1 MTFKEHFN
9 NSILFFDGA
18 MGTELQKNGL
28 NKGELPENL
37 NINYPEIVK
46 KVHKSYLDAGCN
58 IITTNT
64 FGANSLKFDNVNEI
78 ITKAVEIAKNTIQE
92 SEKNAYVAL
101 DIGPLGKLLKPY
113 GDLEFETAYDLY
125 KEQVIAGEK
134 AGADFILIET
144 MGDLY
149 EIKSAVL
156 AAKENTNLPVL
167 VSMIF
172 DEKGIL
178 LTGADIKTAVITLES
193 LGVDGIGMNCG
204 LGPDQML
211 LLLKEMKQYSSTPIF
226 VQPNAGLPVSING
239 VTTYNVTPEEFA
251 QKQLQILK
259 NGACTL
265 GGCCGTT
272 PNHIKAMIDLCKNEQ
287 IEKITKKHITAV
299 TSYSKTVVFG
309 DKPVI
314 IGERINPTGKKKLR
328 EALRNKDMDYIYRE
342 GVTQADAGADILDV
356 NVGLPEIDE
365 PEMMKNAVTGLQS
378 ILDTPLQIDTSDA
391 VAMEKALRIYN
402 GKAMVNSV
410 NGKEKVMEEI
420 FPLVK
425 KYGGVLVCLTLDE
438 NGIPETAD
446 GRIEIAKRIIKKAEE
461 YGISKENLVFDPLC
475 MTVSTNKD
483 NAKITLECIERLTN
497 ELGVKTVL
505 GVSNVSFGLP
515 NRELLNSA
523 FFTLAM
529 QKGLSSGIINPK
541 SDAMMNSFY
550 SFCALQGSDKNFEQ
564 YIANVTDTKAEVKNI
579 DVDLKTAVVKGL
591 KSEAR
596 EQTKKEL
603 ETKTPIEIIDSILI
617 PALNEVGKGFE
628 ENTVFLP
635 GLLMSAETAGVSFDL
650 IKEHIANS
658 GTETQ
663 EKGKI
668 LIATVEG
675 DIHDIG
681 KNIVKVLLQN
691 YGFSVIDLGKD
702 VTTEKIVEV
711 AEKEEIKLVGLSALM
726 TTTVPSMEKTISL
739 LKEKC
744 PDTAVMVG
752 GAVLTEDY
760 AKTIGADFYGKD
772 AMASV
777 RIAENFFAKQGKLY
791 LYYN

>member
-1 MTFKEHFN
+1 MKFKEQFN

-28 NKGELPENL
+28 RKGELPENL
-37 NINYPEIVK
+37 NIFSPEIVAR
-46 KVHKSYLDAGCN
+46 VHKSYLDAGCN
-58 IITTNT
+58 IISTNT

-78 ITKAVEIAKNTIQE
+78 ITKAIEIAKNTIKE
-92 SEKNAYVAL
+92 NNKIAFVAL

-125 KEQVIAGEK
+125 KEQVVAGEK
-134 AGADFILIET
+134 AGADLILIET

-178 LTGADIKTAVITLES
+178 LTGADIKTAVITLEG

-211 LLLKEMKQYSSTPIF
+211 VLLKEMTKYSSTPIF

-251 QKQLQILK
+251 NKQLEILK
-259 NGACTL
+259 NGACAL

-272 PNHIKAMIDLCKNEQ
+272 PDHIKAMIDLCKDKQ
-287 IEKITKKHITAV
+287 IEKISRKKITAV
-299 TSYSKTVVFG
+299 TSYSKTVIFQ
-309 DKPVI
+309 DKPII
-314 IGERINPTGKKKLR
+314 IGERINPTGKKMLK

-365 PEMMKNAVTGLQS
+365 PEMMQNAVMGLQS
-378 ILDTPLQIDTSDA
+378 ILNTPLQIDTSDP

-402 GKAMVNSV
+402 GKPMVNSV
-410 NGKEKVMEEI
+410 NGKEKVMDEV

-438 NGIPETAD
+438 NGIPETVE
-446 GRIEIAKRIIKKAEE
+446 GRIAIAKRIIDKAQE
-461 YGISKENLVFDPLC
+461 YRIAKENLVFDPLC

-483 NAKITLECIERLTN
+483 NAKITLECIERLAN

-529 QKGLSSGIINPK
+529 QKGLSAGIINPK
-541 SDAMMNSFY
+541 SNAMMNSYY
-550 SFCALQGSDKNFEQ
+550 SFCALNGLDENFEQ
-564 YIANVTDTKAEVKNI
+564 YIANVTDTKTEVKST

-591 KSEAR
+591 KSQAK
-596 EQTKKEL
+596 EQTKLEL
-603 ETKTPIEIIDSILI
+603 KTKTPIEIIDGILV

-628 ENTVFLP
+628 ENTIFLP
-635 GLLMSAETAGVSFDL
+635 SLLMSAETAGASFEI
-650 IKEHIANS
+650 IKEYMVSS
-658 GTETQ
+658 GAKTE
-663 EKGKI
+663 EKGRI

-681 KNIVKVLLQN
+681 KNIVKVLLEN
-691 YGFSVIDLGKD
+691 YGFSVIDMGKD
-702 VTTEKIVEV
+702 ITPEAIVEKAV
-711 AEKEEIKLVGLSALM
+711 KENIKLVGLSALM

-739 LKEKC
+739 LKAKN
-744 PDTAVMVG
+744 PQIAVMVG

-777 RIAENFFAKQGKLY
+777 RIAEKFFAK
-791 LYYN
+791 

>member
-1 MTFKEHFN
+1 MNFKEQFN
-9 NSILFFDGA
+9 NRILFFDGA

-28 NKGELPENL
+28 RKGELPENL
-37 NINYPEIVK
+37 NIHSPEIVK
-46 KVHKSYLDAGCN
+46 NVHKSYLDAGCTV
-58 IITTNT
+58 ITTNT
-64 FGANSLKFDNVNEI
+64 FGANSLKFDNVPEI
-78 ITKAVEIAKNTIQE
+78 ITKAVEIAKSTIKE
-92 SEKNAYVAL
+92 SGKEAFVAL
-101 DIGPLGKLLKPY
+101 DMGPLGKLLKPY

-125 KEQVIAGEK
+125 KEQVIAGK
-134 AGADFILIET
+134 NAGADLILIET

-156 AAKENTNLPVL
+156 AAKENSDLPVL

-172 DEKGIL
+172 DSKGIL
-178 LTGADIKTAVITLES
+178 LTGADIKTAVITLEA

-211 LLLKEMKQYSSTPIF
+211 ELLKEMQKYSSTPIF
-226 VQPNAGLPVSING
+226 VEPNAGLPVSING

-259 NGACTL
+259 NGACAL

-272 PNHIKAMIDLCKNEQ
+272 PDHIKAMIDLCKTEK
-287 IEKITKKHITAV
+287 IEKISKKQITAV
-299 TSYSKTVVFG
+299 TSYSKTVIFEN
-309 DKPVI
+309 KPII
-314 IGERINPTGKKKLR
+314 IGERINPTGKKMLK
-328 EALRNKDMDYIYRE
+328 EALRNNDMDYIYRE

-365 PEMMKNAVTGLQS
+365 PQMMQNAVSGLQS
-378 ILDTPLQIDTSDA
+378 ILNTPLQIDTSDT

-410 NGKEKVMEEI
+410 NGKEKVMNEV

-438 NGIPETAD
+438 KGIPETVD
-446 GRIEIAKRIIKKAEE
+446 GRLDIAKRIIKKAEE
-461 YGISKENLVFDPLC
+461 YGIEKENLVFDPLC

-483 NAKITLECIERLTN
+483 NANTTLECIEKLTN
-497 ELGVKTVL
+497 DLGVKTVL

-515 NRELLNSA
+515 NRELLNST

-529 QKGLSSGIINPK
+529 QKGLSAGIINPK
-541 SDAMMNSFY
+541 SDAMMNAYY
-550 SFCALQGSDKNFEQ
+550 SFNALMGLDENFEQ
-564 YIANVTDTKAEVKNI
+564 YIENVTDTKAEVKAS

-591 KSEAR
+591 KSQAR
-596 EQTKKEL
+596 ELTKKEL
-603 ETKTPIEIIDSILI
+603 ETKTPIEIIDGILV

-628 ENTVFLP
+628 ENKIFLP
-635 GLLMSAETAGVSFDL
+635 GLLMSAETAGASFEI
-650 IKEHIANS
+650 IKEFIVNI
-658 GTETQ
+658 GEKTE

-681 KNIVKVLLQN
+681 KNIVKVLLEN
-691 YGFSVIDLGKD
+691 YGFSVIDMGKD
-702 VTTEKIVEV
+702 ITPEAIAER
-711 AEKEEIKLVGLSALM
+711 AEKENIKLVGLSALM
-726 TTTVPSMEKTISL
+726 TTTVPSMEKTIAL
-739 LKEKC
+739 LKAQN
-744 PDTAVMVG
+744 PQISVMVG

-777 RIAENFFAKQGKLY
+777 RIAEKFFAK
-791 LYYN
+791 

>member
-1 MTFKEHFN
+1 MTFKEKFN

-28 NKGELPENL
+28 KKGELPENL
-37 NINYPEIVK
+37 NIHSPEIVAR
-46 KVHKSYLDAGCN
+46 VHKSYLDAGCN
-58 IITTNT
+58 IISTNT
-64 FGANSLKFDNVNEI
+64 FGANSLKFNNVTEI
-78 ITKAVEIAKNTIQE
+78 ITKAVEIAKNTIEE
-92 SEKNAYVAL
+92 SNKNAFVAL
-101 DIGPLGKLLKPY
+101 DLGPLGKLLKPY
-113 GDLEFETAYDLY
+113 GDLEFQIAYDHY
-125 KEQVIAGEK
+125 KEQVIAGK
-134 AGADFILIET
+134 NAGADLILIET

-149 EIKSAVL
+149 EIKTAVL
-156 AAKENTNLPVL
+156 AAKENTDLPVL

-178 LTGADIKTAVITLES
+178 LTGADIKTAVITLEG

-211 LLLKEMKQYSSTPIF
+211 ELLKEMKKYSSTPIF

-239 VTTYNVTPEEFA
+239 VTTYNVTPDEFA
-251 QKQLQILK
+251 QKQLEILK
-259 NGACTL
+259 NGACAL

-272 PNHIKAMIDLCKNEQ
+272 PDHIKAMIALCRNEK
-287 IEKITKKHITAV
+287 IEKISKKQITAV
-299 TSYSKTVVFG
+299 TSYSKTVIFEN
-309 DKPVI
+309 KPII
-314 IGERINPTGKKKLR
+314 IGERINPTGKKMLK
-328 EALRNKDMDYIYRE
+328 EALRNNDMDYIYRE

-365 PEMMKNAVTGLQS
+365 PVMMQNAVLGLQS
-378 ILDTPLQIDTSDA
+378 ILNTPLQIDTSDS

-402 GKAMVNSV
+402 GKPMVNSV
-410 NGKEKVMEEI
+410 NGKEKVMEEV

-438 NGIPETAD
+438 NGIPETVE
-446 GRIEIAKRIIKKAEE
+446 GRIDVAKRIIERAEE
-461 YGISKENLVFDPLC
+461 YGITKENLVFDPLC

-483 NAKITLECIERLTN
+483 NAKITLECIEKLN
-497 ELGVKTVL
+497 KDLGVKTVL

-515 NRELLNSA
+515 NRELLNST

-529 QKGLSSGIINPK
+529 QKGLSAGIINPK
-541 SDAMMNSFY
+541 SDAMMNAYY
-550 SFCALQGSDKNFEQ
+550 SFCALQGLDNNFEQ
-564 YIANVTDTKAEVKNI
+564 YIENVTDTKTEMKTAN
-579 DVDLKTAVVKGL
+579 VDLKTAVVKGL
-591 KSEAR
+591 KSQAK
-596 EQTKKEL
+596 EQTKLEL
-603 ETKTPIEIIDSILI
+603 KTKTPIEIIDGILV

-628 ENTVFLP
+628 ENTIFLP
-635 GLLMSAETAGVSFDL
+635 SLLMSAETAGASFEI
-650 IKEHIANS
+650 IKEHIGNC
-658 GTETQ
+658 GEKTE

-681 KNIVKVLLQN
+681 KNIVKVLLEN
-691 YGFSVIDLGKD
+691 YGFSVIDMGKD
-702 VTTEKIVEV
+702 ITPEAIVEK
-711 AEKEEIKLVGLSALM
+711 AEKENIKLVGLSALM

-739 LKEKC
+739 LKEKN
-744 PDTAVMVG
+744 PQVAVMVG

-777 RIAENFFAKQGKLY
+777 RIAEKFFAK
-791 LYYN
+791 

>member
-1 MTFKEHFN
+1 MKFKEKFN

-28 NKGELPENL
+28 KKGELPENL
-37 NINYPEIVK
+37 NIHSPEIVA

-58 IITTNT
+58 IISTNT

-78 ITKAVEIAKNTIQE
+78 ITKAVEIAKNTIEE
-92 SEKNAYVAL
+92 SNKNAFVAL
-101 DIGPLGKLLKPY
+101 DLGPLGKLLKPY
-113 GDLEFETAYDLY
+113 GDLEFQTAYDLY
-125 KEQVIAGEK
+125 KEQVIAGK
-134 AGADFILIET
+134 NAGADLILIET

-149 EIKSAVL
+149 EIKTAVL
-156 AAKENTNLPVL
+156 AAKENTDLPVL

-178 LTGADIKTAVITLES
+178 LTGADIKTAVITLEG

-211 LLLKEMKQYSSTPIF
+211 ELLKKMQKYSSTPIF

-239 VTTYNVTPEEFA
+239 VTTYNVTPDEFA
-251 QKQLQILK
+251 QKQLEILK
-259 NGACTL
+259 NGACAL

-272 PNHIKAMIDLCKNEQ
+272 PDHIKAMIDLCKNEQ
-287 IEKITKKHITAV
+287 ITKISKKQITAV
-299 TSYSKTVVFG
+299 TSYSKTVIFEN
-309 DKPVI
+309 KPII
-314 IGERINPTGKKKLR
+314 IGERINPTGKKMLK
-328 EALRNKDMDYIYRE
+328 EALRNNDMDYIYRE
-342 GVTQADAGADILDV
+342 GVTQADAGADVLDV

-365 PEMMKNAVTGLQS
+365 PVMMQNAVLGLQS
-378 ILDTPLQIDTSDA
+378 ILNTPLQIDTSDS

-402 GKAMVNSV
+402 GKPMVNSV
-410 NGKEKVMEEI
+410 NGKEKVMEEV

-438 NGIPETAD
+438 NGISETVE
-446 GRIEIAKRIIKKAEE
+446 GRIDIAKRIIERAEE
-461 YGISKENLVFDPLC
+461 YGITKENLVFDPLC

-483 NAKITLECIERLTN
+483 NAKITLECIEKLN
-497 ELGVKTVL
+497 KDLGVKTVL

-515 NRELLNSA
+515 NRELLNST

-529 QKGLSSGIINPK
+529 QNGLSAGIINPK
-541 SDAMMNSFY
+541 SDAMMNAYY
-550 SFCALQGSDKNFEQ
+550 SYCALNGLDDNFEQ
-564 YIANVTDTKAEVKNI
+564 YIANVTDTKAEVKTT

-591 KSEAR
+591 KSKAK
-596 EQTKKEL
+596 EQTKLEL
-603 ETKTPIEIIDSILI
+603 KTKTPIEIIDGILV

-628 ENTVFLP
+628 ENTIFLP
-635 GLLMSAETAGVSFDL
+635 SLLMSAETAGVSFEI
-650 IKEHIANS
+650 IKEHIGNS
-658 GTETQ
+658 GEKTE

-681 KNIVKVLLQN
+681 KNIVKVLLEN
-691 YGFSVIDLGKD
+691 YGFSVIDMGKD
-702 VTTEKIVEV
+702 ITPEAIVEK
-711 AEKEEIKLVGLSALM
+711 AEKENIKLVGLSALM

-739 LKEKC
+739 LKEKN
-744 PDTAVMVG
+744 PQIAVMVG

-777 RIAENFFAKQGKLY
+777 RIAEKFFAK
-791 LYYN
+791 

>member
-1 MTFKEHFN
+1 MNFKEHFN

-28 NKGELPENL
+28 KKGELPENL
-37 NINYPEIVK
+37 NIHSPEIVAR
-46 KVHKSYLDAGCN
+46 VHKSYLDAGCN
-58 IITTNT
+58 IISTNT
-64 FGANSLKFDNVNEI
+64 FGANSLKFDNVTEI
-78 ITKAVEIAKNTIQE
+78 ITKAVEIAKNTIEE
-92 SEKNAYVAL
+92 SNKNAFVAL

-113 GDLEFETAYDLY
+113 GDLEFQTAYDLY
-125 KEQVIAGEK
+125 KEQVIAGEN
-134 AGADFILIET
+134 AGADLILIET

-149 EIKSAVL
+149 EIKTAVL
-156 AAKENTNLPVL
+156 AAKENTDLPVL

-178 LTGADIKTAVITLES
+178 LTGADIKTAVITLEG

-211 LLLKEMKQYSSTPIF
+211 ELLKEMKKYSSTPIF

-239 VTTYNVTPEEFA
+239 VTTYNVTPDEFA
-251 QKQLQILK
+251 QKQLEILK
-259 NGACTL
+259 NGTCAL

-272 PNHIKAMIDLCKNEQ
+272 PDHIKAMIDLCKNEQ
-287 IEKITKKHITAV
+287 ITKISKKQITAV
-299 TSYSKTVVFG
+299 TSYSKTVIFEN
-309 DKPVI
+309 KPII
-314 IGERINPTGKKKLR
+314 IGERINPTGKKMLK
-328 EALRNKDMDYIYRE
+328 EALRNNDMDYIYRE

-365 PEMMKNAVTGLQS
+365 PVMMQNAVLGLQS
-378 ILDTPLQIDTSDA
+378 ILNTPLQIDTSDS

-402 GKAMVNSV
+402 GKPIVNSV
-410 NGKEKVMEEI
+410 NGKEKVMEEV

-438 NGIPETAD
+438 KGIPETVE
-446 GRIEIAKRIIKKAEE
+446 GRIDVAKRIIERAEE
-461 YGISKENLVFDPLC
+461 YGITKENLVFDPLC

-483 NAKITLECIERLTN
+483 NAKITLECIEKLTN
-497 ELGVKTVL
+497 ELDVKTVL

-515 NRELLNSA
+515 NRELLNST

-529 QKGLSSGIINPK
+529 QKGLGAGIINPK
-541 SDAMMNSFY
+541 SDAMMNAYY
-550 SFCALQGSDKNFEQ
+550 SYCALNGLDDNFEQ
-564 YIANVTDTKAEVKNI
+564 YIANVTDTKAEIKTT

-591 KSEAR
+591 KSQAK
-596 EQTKKEL
+596 EQTKLEL
-603 ETKTPIEIIDSILI
+603 KTKTPIEIIDGILV

-628 ENTVFLP
+628 ENTIFLP
-635 GLLMSAETAGVSFDL
+635 SLLMSAETAGASFEI
-650 IKEHIANS
+650 IKEHIGNS
-658 GTETQ
+658 GEKTE

-681 KNIVKVLLQN
+681 KNIVKVLLEN
-691 YGFSVIDLGKD
+691 YGFSVIDMGKD
-702 VTTEKIVEV
+702 ITPEAIVEK
-711 AEKEEIKLVGLSALM
+711 AEKENIKLVGLSALM

-739 LKEKC
+739 LKEKN
-744 PDTAVMVG
+744 PQIAVMVG

-777 RIAENFFAKQGKLY
+777 RIAENFFTK
-791 LYYN
+791 

>member
-1 MTFKEHFN
+1 MKFKETFG

-18 MGTELQKNGL
+18 MGTELQKKGL
-28 NKGELPENL
+28 PKGELPENL
-37 NINYPEIVK
+37 NINAPHVVAS
-46 KVHKSYLDAGCN
+46 VHRSYLESGSN

-64 FGANSLKFDNVNEI
+64 FGANSLKFGNVDEI
-78 ITKAVEIAKNTIQE
+78 ITNAVEIAKNTIKE
-92 SEKNAYVAL
+92 SKKQAFVAL

-113 GDLEFETAYDLY
+113 GDLDFETAYDLY
-125 KEQVIAGEK
+125 KEQVIAGK
-134 AGADFILIET
+134 NADFILIET

-156 AAKENTNLPVL
+156 AAKENSDLPVL

-172 DEKGIL
+172 DEKGKL
-178 LTGADIKTAVITLES
+178 LTGADIQTAVITLEG

-211 LLLKEMKQYSSTPIF
+211 NLIKEMVEFSSTPIF
-226 VQPNAGLPVSING
+226 IQPNAGLPVSVNG

-251 QKQLQILK
+251 EKQFKILK
-259 NGACTL
+259 TGVCTL

-272 PNHIKAMIDLCKNEQ
+272 PEHIKAMTDLCKDQ
-287 IEKITKKHITAV
+287 KIEKIEKKHITAV
-299 TSYSKTVVFG
+299 TSYSKSVIFG

-314 IGERINPTGKKKLR
+314 IGERINPTGKKVLK
-328 EALRNKDMDYIYRE
+328 EALRNNDMDYIYRE
-342 GVTQADAGADILDV
+342 GVAQTDAGADVLDV

-410 NGKEKVMEEI
+410 NGKEKVMEEV

-425 KYGGVLVCLTLDE
+425 KFGGVLVCLTLDDE
-438 NGIPETAD
+438 GIPETVE
-446 GRIEIAKRIIKKAEE
+446 GRIDIAKRIINEAVK
-461 YGISKENLVFDPLC
+461 YGISKDDLVFDPLC

-541 SDAMMNSFY
+541 SDMMMNSYY
-550 SFCALQGSDKNFEQ
+550 SYCALMGSDKNFEQ
-564 YIANVTDTKAEVKNI
+564 YIANVTDMKTEVTAQT
-579 DVDLKTAVVKGL
+579 VDLKTAVLKGL
-591 KSEAR
+591 KEQAR
-596 EQTKKEL
+596 QQTKKEL
-603 ETKTPIEIIDSILI
+603 ESKTPIEIIDNILI
-617 PALNEVGKGFE
+617 PALNEVGNGFE
-628 ENTVFLP
+628 NNTIFLP
-635 GLLMSAETAGVSFDL
+635 GLLMSAETAGVSFEI
-650 IKEHIANS
+650 IKENIKNS
-658 GTETQ
+658 GTETA
-663 EKGKI
+663 EKGKV

-681 KNIVKVLLQN
+681 KNIVKVLLEN
-691 YGFSVIDLGKD
+691 YGFNVIDLGKN
-702 VTTEKIVEV
+702 VKPEKIVET
-711 AEKEEIKLVGLSALM
+711 AIKENIKLVGLSALM
-726 TTTVPSMEKTISL
+726 TTTVPSMEKTIKL
-739 LKEKC
+739 LNEKS

-777 RIAENFFAKQGKLY
+777 RIAENFFAK
-791 LYYN
+791 

>member
-1 MTFKEHFN
+1 MNFIEQFN

-28 NKGELPENL
+28 KKGELPENL
-37 NINYPEIVK
+37 NIHSHEIVAR
-46 KVHKSYLDAGCN
+46 VHKSYLDAGCN
-58 IITTNT
+58 IISTNT
-64 FGANSLKFDNVNEI
+64 FGANSLKFSNVTEI
-78 ITKAVEIAKNTIQE
+78 ITKSVEITKNAIKE
-92 SEKNAYVAL
+92 SGKQAYVAL

-125 KEQVIAGEK
+125 KEQVIAGK
-134 AGADFILIET
+134 NAGADLILIET

-156 AAKENTNLPVL
+156 AAKENTDLPVL

-178 LTGADIKTAVITLES
+178 LTGADIKTAVITLEG

-211 LLLKEMKQYSSTPIF
+211 LLLKEMKKYSSTPIF

-239 VTTYNVTPEEFA
+239 VTTYNVTPQEFA
-251 QKQLQILK
+251 QKQLEILK
-259 NGACTL
+259 NGACAL

-272 PNHIKAMIDLCKNEQ
+272 PDHIKAMIDLCKNQ
-287 IEKITKKHITAV
+287 QITKISKKQITAV
-299 TSYSKTVVFG
+299 TSYSKTVIFEN
-309 DKPVI
+309 KPII
-314 IGERINPTGKKKLR
+314 IGERINPTGKKMLK
-328 EALRNKDMDYIYRE
+328 EALRSNDMDYIYRE

-365 PEMMKNAVTGLQS
+365 PQMMQNAVVGLQS
-378 ILDTPLQIDTSDA
+378 ILNTPLQIDTSDT

-410 NGKEKVMEEI
+410 NGKEKVMEEV

-425 KYGGVLVCLTLDE
+425 KYGGVLVSLTLDE
-438 NGIPETAD
+438 NGIPETVD
-446 GRIEIAKRIIKKAEE
+446 GRIDIAKRIIKKAEE
-461 YGISKENLVFDPLC
+461 YGITKENLVFDPLC

-483 NAKITLECIERLTN
+483 NAKITLECIEKLTN
-497 ELGVKTVL
+497 DLGVKTVL

-529 QKGLSSGIINPK
+529 QKGLSAGIINPK
-541 SDAMMNSFY
+541 SDAMMNAYY
-550 SFCALQGSDKNFEQ
+550 SYCALNGLDANFEQ
-564 YIANVTDTKAEVKNI
+564 YIANVTDTKTEVKTT
-579 DVDLKTAVVKGL
+579 DVDLKTAVIKGL
-591 KSEAR
+591 KSQAK
-596 EQTKKEL
+596 EQTRLEL
-603 ETKTPIEIIDSILI
+603 RTKTPIEIIDGILV

-628 ENTVFLP
+628 ENTIFLP
-635 GLLMSAETAGVSFDL
+635 GLLMSAETAGASFEI
-650 IKEHIANS
+650 IKEHISNS
-658 GTETQ
+658 GEKTE

-691 YGFSVIDLGKD
+691 YGFSVIDMGKD
-702 VTTEKIVEV
+702 ITPEAIVER
-711 AEKEEIKLVGLSALM
+711 AEKENIKLVGLSALM
-726 TTTVPSMEKTISL
+726 TTTVPSMEKTIRL
-739 LKEKC
+739 LKERN
-744 PDTAVMVG
+744 PQIAVMVG

-777 RIAENFFAKQGKLY
+777 RIAEKFFAK
-791 LYYN
+791 

>member
-1 MTFKEHFN
+1 MTFKEKFN

-28 NKGELPENL
+28 KKGELPENL
-37 NINYPEIVK
+37 NIHSPEIVAR
-46 KVHKSYLDAGCN
+46 VHKSYLDAGCN
-58 IITTNT
+58 IISTNT
-64 FGANSLKFDNVNEI
+64 FGANSLKFDNVTEI
-78 ITKAVEIAKNTIQE
+78 ITKAVEIAKNTIEE
-92 SEKNAYVAL
+92 SNKNAFVAL

-113 GDLEFETAYDLY
+113 GDLEFQTAYDLY
-125 KEQVIAGEK
+125 KEQVIAGEN
-134 AGADFILIET
+134 AGADLILIET

-149 EIKSAVL
+149 EIKTAVL
-156 AAKENTNLPVL
+156 AAKENTDLPVL

-178 LTGADIKTAVITLES
+178 LTGADIKTAVITLEG

-211 LLLKEMKQYSSTPIF
+211 ELLKEMKKYSSTPIF

-239 VTTYNVTPEEFA
+239 VTTYNVTPDEFA
-251 QKQLQILK
+251 QKQLEILK
-259 NGACTL
+259 NGTCAL

-272 PNHIKAMIDLCKNEQ
+272 PDHIKAMIDLCKNEQ
-287 IEKITKKHITAV
+287 ITKISKKQITAV
-299 TSYSKTVVFG
+299 TSYSKTVIFEN
-309 DKPVI
+309 KPII
-314 IGERINPTGKKKLR
+314 IGERINPTGKKMLK
-328 EALRNKDMDYIYRE
+328 EALRNNDMDYIYRE

-365 PEMMKNAVTGLQS
+365 PVMMQNAVLGLQS
-378 ILDTPLQIDTSDA
+378 ILNTPLQIDTSDS

-402 GKAMVNSV
+402 GKPIVNSV
-410 NGKEKVMEEI
+410 NGKEKVMEEV

-438 NGIPETAD
+438 KGIPETVE
-446 GRIEIAKRIIKKAEE
+446 GRIDVAKRIIERAEE
-461 YGISKENLVFDPLC
+461 YGITKENLVFDPLC

-483 NAKITLECIERLTN
+483 NAKITLECIEKLTN
-497 ELGVKTVL
+497 ELDVKTVL

-515 NRELLNSA
+515 NRELLNST

-529 QKGLSSGIINPK
+529 QKGLGAGIINPK
-541 SDAMMNSFY
+541 SDAMMNAYY
-550 SFCALQGSDKNFEQ
+550 SYCALNGLDDNFEQ
-564 YIANVTDTKAEVKNI
+564 YIANVTDTKAEIKTT

-591 KSEAR
+591 KSQAK
-596 EQTKKEL
+596 EQTKLEL
-603 ETKTPIEIIDSILI
+603 KTKTPIEIIDGILV

-628 ENTVFLP
+628 ENTIFLP
-635 GLLMSAETAGVSFDL
+635 SLLMSAETAGASFEI
-650 IKEHIANS
+650 IKEHIGNS
-658 GTETQ
+658 GEKTE

-681 KNIVKVLLQN
+681 KNIVKVLLEN
-691 YGFSVIDLGKD
+691 YGFSVIDMGKD
-702 VTTEKIVEV
+702 ITPEAIVEK
-711 AEKEEIKLVGLSALM
+711 AEKENIKLVGLSALM

-739 LKEKC
+739 LKEKN
-744 PDTAVMVG
+744 PQIAVMVG

-777 RIAENFFAKQGKLY
+777 RIAENFFTK
-791 LYYN
+791 

>member
-1 MTFKEHFN
+1 MNFKELFN

-28 NKGELPENL
+28 KKGELPENH
-37 NINYPEIVK
+37 NIHSPKIVAR
-46 KVHKSYLDAGCN
+46 VHKSYLDAGCN
-58 IITTNT
+58 IISTNT

-78 ITKAVEIAKNTIQE
+78 ITKAVEIAKNTIKE
-92 SEKNAYVAL
+92 SNKNAFVAL
-101 DIGPLGKLLKPY
+101 DLGPLGKLLKPY
-113 GDLEFETAYDLY
+113 GDLEFQTAYDLY
-125 KEQVIAGEK
+125 KEQVIAGK
-134 AGADFILIET
+134 NAGADLILIET

-149 EIKSAVL
+149 EIKTAVL
-156 AAKENTNLPVL
+156 AAKENTSLPVL

-178 LTGADIKTAVITLES
+178 LTGADIKTAVITLEG

-211 LLLKEMKQYSSTPIF
+211 ELLKEMQKYSSTPIF

-239 VTTYNVTPEEFA
+239 VTTYNVTPDEFA
-251 QKQLQILK
+251 QKQLEILK
-259 NGACTL
+259 NGACAL

-272 PNHIKAMIDLCKNEQ
+272 PDHIKAMIDLCKNEQ
-287 IEKITKKHITAV
+287 ITKISKKQITAV
-299 TSYSKTVVFG
+299 TSYSKTVIFEN
-309 DKPVI
+309 KPII
-314 IGERINPTGKKKLR
+314 IGERINPTGKKMLK
-328 EALRNKDMDYIYRE
+328 EALRNNDMDYIYRE
-342 GVTQADAGADILDV
+342 GVTQTDAGADVLDV

-365 PEMMKNAVTGLQS
+365 PVMMQNAVLGLQS
-378 ILDTPLQIDTSDA
+378 ILNTPLQIDTSDS

-402 GKAMVNSV
+402 GKPMVNSV
-410 NGKEKVMEEI
+410 NGKEKVMEEV

-438 NGIPETAD
+438 NGIPETVE
-446 GRIEIAKRIIKKAEE
+446 GRIDIAKRIINKAES
-461 YGISKENLVFDPLC
+461 YGITKENLVFDPLC

-483 NAKITLECIERLTN
+483 NAKITLECIEKLN
-497 ELGVKTVL
+497 KDLGVKTVL

-515 NRELLNSA
+515 NRELLNST

-529 QKGLSSGIINPK
+529 QKGLGAGIINPK
-541 SDAMMNSFY
+541 SDAMMNAYY
-550 SFCALQGSDKNFEQ
+550 SYCALNGLDDNFEQ
-564 YIANVTDTKAEVKNI
+564 YIANVTDTKAEIKTT

-591 KSEAR
+591 KSQAK
-596 EQTKKEL
+596 EQTKLEL
-603 ETKTPIEIIDSILI
+603 KTKTPIEIIDGILV

-628 ENTVFLP
+628 ENTIFLP
-635 GLLMSAETAGVSFDL
+635 SLLMSAETAGASFEI
-650 IKEHIANS
+650 IKEHIGNS
-658 GTETQ
+658 GEKTE

-681 KNIVKVLLQN
+681 KNIVKVLLEN
-691 YGFSVIDLGKD
+691 YGFSVIDMGKD
-702 VTTEKIVEV
+702 ITPEAIIEK
-711 AEKEEIKLVGLSALM
+711 AEKENIKLVGLSALM

-739 LKEKC
+739 LKEKN
-744 PDTAVMVG
+744 PQIAVMVG

-777 RIAENFFAKQGKLY
+777 RIAEKFFAK
-791 LYYN
+791 

>member
-1 MTFKEHFN
+1 MKFKEQFN

-28 NKGELPENL
+28 KKGELPENL
-37 NINYPEIVK
+37 NINSPEIVA

-64 FGANSLKFDNVNEI
+64 FGANSLKFDNVDEI
-78 ITKAVEIAKNTIQE
+78 ITKAVEIAKNTIKE
-92 SEKNAYVAL
+92 SGKNAFVAL

-113 GDLEFETAYDLY
+113 GDLEFETAYNLY
-125 KEQVIAGEK
+125 KEQVIAGK
-134 AGADFILIET
+134 NAGADLILIET

-156 AAKENTNLPVL
+156 AAKENTDLPAL

-178 LTGADIKTAVITLES
+178 LTGADIKTAVITLEG

-211 LLLKEMKQYSSTPIF
+211 ELLKEMKKYSSTPIF
-226 VQPNAGLPVSING
+226 VQPNAGLPVSVNG
-239 VTTYNVTPEEFA
+239 VTTYNVTSEEFA
-251 QKQLQILK
+251 NKQLQILK
-259 NGACTL
+259 NGACVL

-272 PNHIKAMIDLCKNEQ
+272 PDHIKAMIDLCKNKQ
-287 IEKITKKHITAV
+287 IHKIEKKQITAV
-299 TSYSKTVVFG
+299 TSYSKTVIFQ
-309 DKPVI
+309 DKPII
-314 IGERINPTGKKKLR
+314 IGERINPTGKKMLK

-342 GVTQADAGADILDV
+342 GVTQADAGADVLDV

-365 PEMMKNAVTGLQS
+365 PQMMENAVLGLQS
-378 ILDTPLQIDTSDA
+378 ILNTPLQIDTSDT

-410 NGKEKVMEEI
+410 NGKEKVMDEV

-425 KYGGVLVCLTLDE
+425 KYGGMLVCLTLDE
-438 NGIPETAD
+438 NGIPETVQ
-446 GRIEIAKRIIKKAEE
+446 GRMDIAKRIITRAEE
-461 YGISKENLVFDPLC
+461 YGITKENLVFDPLC

-483 NAKITLECIERLTN
+483 NAKITLECIEKLTN
-497 ELGVKTVL
+497 DLGVKTVL

-515 NRELLNSA
+515 NRELLNST
-523 FFTLAM
+523 FFALAM
-529 QKGLSSGIINPK
+529 QKGLSAGIINPK
-541 SDAMMNSFY
+541 SESMMNAYY
-550 SFCALQGSDKNFEQ
+550 SYCALSGLDENFEQ
-564 YIANVTDTKAEVKNI
+564 YIANVTDTKSEIKTT
-579 DVDLKTAVVKGL
+579 DVDLKTAVIKGL
-591 KSEAR
+591 KSQAK
-596 EQTKKEL
+596 EQTKLEL
-603 ETKTPIEIIDSILI
+603 QTKTPIEIIDGILV

-628 ENTVFLP
+628 ENTIFLP
-635 GLLMSAETAGVSFDL
+635 SLLMSAETAGASFEI
-650 IKEHIANS
+650 IKEYIVNS
-658 GTETQ
+658 GEKTE

-681 KNIVKVLLQN
+681 KNIVKVLLEN
-691 YGFSVIDLGKD
+691 YGFSVFDMGKD
-702 VTTEKIVEV
+702 ITPEAI
-711 AEKEEIKLVGLSALM
+711 AEKAEQENIKLVGLSALM
-726 TTTVPSMEKTISL
+726 TTTVPSMEKTIRL
-739 LKEKC
+739 LKAKN
-744 PDTAVMVG
+744 PNVSVMVG
-752 GAVLTEDY
+752 GAVLTEEY

-777 RIAENFFAKQGKLY
+777 RIAEKFFSK
-791 LYYN
+791 

>member
-1 MTFKEHFN
+1 MNFKELFN

-28 NKGELPENL
+28 KKGELPENL
-37 NINYPEIVK
+37 NIHSPEIVAR
-46 KVHKSYLDAGCN
+46 VHKSYLDAGCN
-58 IITTNT
+58 IISTNT

-78 ITKAVEIAKNTIQE
+78 ITKAVEIT
-92 SEKNAYVAL
+92 KNAIAESGKEAFVAL
-101 DIGPLGKLLKPY
+101 DLGPLGKLLKPY

-125 KEQVIAGEK
+125 KEQVIAGEN
-134 AGADFILIET
+134 AGADLILIET

-149 EIKSAVL
+149 EIKTAVL
-156 AAKENTNLPVL
+156 AAKENTDLPVL

-178 LTGADIKTAVITLES
+178 LTGADIKTAVITLEG

-211 LLLKEMKQYSSTPIF
+211 ELLKEMQKYSSTPIF

-251 QKQLQILK
+251 QKQLEILK
-259 NGACTL
+259 NGACAL

-272 PNHIKAMIDLCKNEQ
+272 PDHIKAMIDLCRNEK
-287 IEKITKKHITAV
+287 IEKISKKQITAV
-299 TSYSKTVVFG
+299 TSYSKTVIFEN
-309 DKPVI
+309 KPII
-314 IGERINPTGKKKLR
+314 IGERINPTGKKMLK
-328 EALRNKDMDYIYRE
+328 EALRNNDMDYIYRE

-365 PEMMKNAVTGLQS
+365 PVMMQNAVLGLQS
-378 ILDTPLQIDTSDA
+378 ILNTPLQIDTSDS

-402 GKAMVNSV
+402 GKPMVNSV
-410 NGKEKVMEEI
+410 NGKEKVMNEV

-438 NGIPETAD
+438 NGIPETVE
-446 GRIEIAKRIIKKAEE
+446 GRIDIAKRIINKAES
-461 YGISKENLVFDPLC
+461 YGITKENLVFDPLC

-483 NAKITLECIERLTN
+483 NAKITLECIEKLN
-497 ELGVKTVL
+497 KDLGVKTVL

-529 QKGLSSGIINPK
+529 QKGLSAGIINPK
-541 SDAMMNSFY
+541 SDAMMNAYY
-550 SFCALQGSDKNFEQ
+550 SYCALNGLDDNFEQ
-564 YIANVTDTKAEVKNI
+564 YIANVTDTKAEIKTT

-591 KSEAR
+591 KSQA
-596 EQTKKEL
+596 KEL
-603 ETKTPIEIIDSILI
+603 TKQELKTKTPIEIIDGILV

-628 ENTVFLP
+628 ENTIFLP
-635 GLLMSAETAGVSFDL
+635 SLLMSAETAGASFEI
-650 IKEHIANS
+650 IKEHIGNS
-658 GTETQ
+658 GEKTE

-681 KNIVKVLLQN
+681 KNIVKVLLEN
-691 YGFSVIDLGKD
+691 YGFSVIDMGKD
-702 VTTEKIVEV
+702 ITPEAIVEK
-711 AEKEEIKLVGLSALM
+711 AEKENIKLVGLSALM

-739 LKEKC
+739 LKAKN
-744 PDTAVMVG
+744 PQIAVMVG

-777 RIAENFFAKQGKLY
+777 RIAEKFFTK
-791 LYYN
+791 

>member
-1 MTFKEHFN
+1 MNFKEQFN

-28 NKGELPENL
+28 QKGELPENL
-37 NINYPEIVK
+37 NIHSPEIVAR
-46 KVHKSYLDAGCN
+46 VHKSYLDAGCN
-58 IITTNT
+58 IISTNT
-64 FGANSLKFDNVNEI
+64 FGANSLKFKNVNEI
-78 ITKAVEIAKNTIQE
+78 ITKAVEIAKNTIKE
-92 SEKNAYVAL
+92 SGKQAYVAL

-125 KEQVIAGEK
+125 KEQVIAGK
-134 AGADFILIET
+134 NAGADLILIET

-156 AAKENTNLPVL
+156 AAKENTDLPVL

-178 LTGADIKTAVITLES
+178 LTGADIKTAVITLEG

-211 LLLKEMKQYSSTPIF
+211 TLLKEMTKYSSTPIF

-239 VTTYNVTPEEFA
+239 VTTYNVTTEEFA

-259 NGACTL
+259 NGACAL

-272 PNHIKAMIDLCKNEQ
+272 PDHIKAMIDLCKNEQ
-287 IEKITKKHITAV
+287 IEKISKKHITAV
-299 TSYSKTVVFG
+299 TSYSKTVIFG
-309 DKPVI
+309 DKPII
-314 IGERINPTGKKKLR
+314 IGERINPTGKKMLK
-328 EALRNKDMDYIYRE
+328 EALRNNDMDYIYRE

-365 PEMMKNAVTGLQS
+365 PTMMQNAVLGLQS
-378 ILDTPLQIDTSDA
+378 ILNTPLQIDTSDI

-410 NGKEKVMEEI
+410 NGKEKVIDEV

-438 NGIPETAD
+438 NGIPETVD
-446 GRIEIAKRIIKKAEE
+446 GRMEIAKRIINKAEE
-461 YGISKENLVFDPLC
+461 YGITKENLVFDPLC

-483 NAKITLECIERLTN
+483 NAKITLECIEKLTN
-497 ELGVKTVL
+497 DLGVKTVL

-515 NRELLNSA
+515 NRELLNST

-529 QKGLSSGIINPK
+529 GQGLSAGIINPK
-541 SDAMMNSFY
+541 SEAMMNAYY
-550 SFCALQGSDKNFEQ
+550 SFNALNGLDENFEQ
-564 YIANVTDTKAEVKNI
+564 YIANVTDTKAEIKTT

-591 KSEAR
+591 KSQAK
-596 EQTKKEL
+596 EQTKLEL
-603 ETKTPIEIIDSILI
+603 QTKTPIEIIDGILV

-628 ENTVFLP
+628 ENTIFLP
-635 GLLMSAETAGVSFDL
+635 SLLMSAETAGASFEI
-650 IKEHIANS
+650 IKEYITNS
-658 GTETQ
+658 GEKTE
-663 EKGKI
+663 EKGRI

-691 YGFSVIDLGKD
+691 YGFSVIDMGKD
-702 VTTEKIVEV
+702 ITPEAIVER
-711 AEKEEIKLVGLSALM
+711 AEKENIKLVGLSALM
-726 TTTVPSMEKTISL
+726 TTTVPSMEKTIRL
-739 LKEKC
+739 LKDKN
-744 PDTAVMVG
+744 PQIAVMVG
-752 GAVLTEDY
+752 GAVLTEEY

-777 RIAENFFAKQGKLY
+777 RIAEKFFLK
-791 LYYN
+791 